1 MLTDRKITA
10 ARPRNRP
17 YKLADA
23 HGMYLLVNPDGG
35 RYWRLKYRFGGR
47 EKLLALGPYPSVRI
61 KEARDRRDDAKRLL
75 RDHRDPGAEKQ
86 AAKRAAKVATANTFE
101 AVATEW
107 HAKASNGWDPAHA
120 ARVWRSIEKDLIP
133 DLGTRPITEID
144 APELIA
150 VLRKIESRGRHE
162 TRQRA
167 QQRVGAV
174 FRYALAAGI
183 AQRNP
188 VADFGGDAF
197 TPPRV
202 THRAAVTQKELPT
215 LLQKIDAYDGEPIT
229 RLALKLLLL
238 TFVRTAE
245 LRGAEWTE
253 FDTEAAEWR
262 IPADRMKMREP
273 HVVPLSRQAITVL
286 EELRPL
292 TGHGRYL
299 FPQRKDAERVM
310 SENTLLYALYR
321 LGYHSRMTG
330 HGVRAVASTILNE
343 SGFKPDV
350 IERQLAHA
358 ERNKVRA
365 AYNRSSYMA
374 ERHKLMQQW
383 ADMLDAMTKGANVVP
398 LKRAK
403 A

>member
-1 MLTDRKITA
+1 
-10 ARPRNRP
+10 
-17 YKLADA
+17 
-23 HGMYLLVNPDGG
+23 MYLLINPDGG

-47 EKLLALGPYPSVRI
+47 EKLLALGPYPSVRV
-61 KEARDRRDDAKRLL
+61 KEARNRRDDAKKLL

-86 AAKRAAKVATANTFE
+86 AAKRAAKIANANTFE
-101 AVATEW
+101 AVAKEW
-107 HAKASNGWDPAHA
+107 HGKAKNAWDSAHA

-133 DLGTRPITEID
+133 DLGTRPVTAID
-144 APELIA
+144 APELLA

-167 QQRVGAV
+167 QQRAGAV
-174 FRYALAAGI
+174 FRYAIATGR

-188 VADFGGDAF
+188 AADFGGDAF

-202 THRAAVTQKELPT
+202 THRAAVTEKELPT
-215 LLQKIDAYDGEPIT
+215 LLEKISAYDGEPTT

-245 LRGAEWTE
+245 LRGAEWSE
-253 FDTEAAEWR
+253 IDTDAAEWR
-262 IPADRMKMREP
+262 IPAERMKMREP
-273 HVVPLSRQAITVL
+273 HVVPLSRQALAVL

-292 TGHGRYL
+292 TGGGRYL
-299 FPQRKDAERVM
+299 FPQRKDGERIM

-365 AYNRSSYMA
+365 AYNRSSYLP
-374 ERHKLMQQW
+374 ERRKMMQQW
-383 ADMLDAMTKGANVVP
+383 ANMLDSFAKGGDVVP
-398 LKRAK
+398 LKRRA
-403 A
+403 